1 MLTQKVALITGGTSG
16 IGLATA
22 KKMRQEGYRLVLAS
36 VDKEEQVEKALEA
49 LGHSEAIRHVACDVS
64 DPAQCQEA
72 VAAALDAFGQL
83 DVLVNVA
90 GITGERGDF
99 LDYDL
104 SAINQIIQ
112 INLMGTIN
120 FCQAAGQKMKEA
132 GQGCVINVGSIC
144 SFLANGENI
153 GYHASKGGVKMATQA
168 IARELGP
175 HGVRVLMIS
184 PGWVNTSMMRGDLK
198 DFGDSLHMKERV
210 IEPEEVA
217 NAIYLLTLPEASAI
231 NGTNIMVEDGYT
243 SFKGIF

>member
-1 MLTQKVALITGGTSG
+1 MTQKVAIITGGTSG

-22 KKMRQEGYRLVLAS
+22 QKLSQEGYRLVLAS
-36 VDKEEQVEKALEA
+36 VDKEEQVEAALES
-49 LGHSEAIRHVACDVS
+49 LGHTDSILHVACDVS
-64 DPAQCQEA
+64 DPSQCQAA
-72 VAAALDAFGQL
+72 VDKALDAFGRL

-104 SAINQIIQ
+104 SLINQIIQ
-112 INLMGTIN
+112 INLMGTIS

-132 GQGCVINVGSIC
+132 GQGCIINVGSIC

-153 GYHASKGGVKMATQA
+153 GYHASKGGEKMATQA

-175 HGVRVLMIS
+175 HGVRVLMVS

-231 NGTNIMVEDGYT
+231 NGTNVMVEDGYT

>member
-1 MLTQKVALITGGTSG
+1 MTQKVAIITGGTSG

-22 KKMRQEGYRLVLAS
+22 QKLSQEGYRLVLAS
-36 VDKEEQVEKALEA
+36 VDKEEQVEAALES
-49 LGHSEAIRHVACDVS
+49 LGHTDSILHVACDVS
-64 DPAQCQEA
+64 DPSQCQAA
-72 VAAALDAFGQL
+72 VDKALDAFGRL

-104 SAINQIIQ
+104 SLINQIIQ
-112 INLMGTIN
+112 INLMGTIS

-132 GQGCVINVGSIC
+132 GQGCIINVGSIC

-168 IARELGP
+168 ITKELGP
-175 HGVRVLMIS
+175 HGVRVLMVS

-231 NGTNIMVEDGYT
+231 NGTNVMVEDGYT